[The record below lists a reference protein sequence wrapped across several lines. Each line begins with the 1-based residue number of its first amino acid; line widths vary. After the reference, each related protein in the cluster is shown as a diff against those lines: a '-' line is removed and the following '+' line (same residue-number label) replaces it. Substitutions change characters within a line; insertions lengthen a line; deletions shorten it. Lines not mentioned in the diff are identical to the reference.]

1 MSSYGL
7 LDVAP
12 TTDFMQSV
20 QPVPYWRSS
29 PRRLVL
35 QFGLAVLT
43 FFSTTVI
50 GMRYM
55 YNFRLGLPPLV
66 TDADIFPYKWI
77 LQNLSHFSD
86 GLPFSCTLLGILL
99 CHEFGHFIFCQR
111 HKVKATL
118 PYLLPAPTLSGT
130 AGAVIRL
137 RSRIRSRKALLH
149 IGASGPIFGFIV
161 ALPCALLGLWLSI
174 PIAPGAAGEL
184 DHFRVNSPL
193 IIILLRNIVHFF
205 KPSTPELL
213 QMVPHPILVAAWVGV
228 FITSLNLLPAGQLDG
243 GHVIY
248 SVSPKLHKT
257 CTNIVI
263 LLAIVAGAG
272 FWIGWLLWAV
282 LLMLPGMRHPQV
294 KPGEGEDSGMS
305 TGHLGLVFT
314 CGALF
319 LLTVMVQPFNGT
331 SLIELFHFHY

>member
-1 MSSYGL
+1 MSTYGL
-7 LDVAP
+7 VEVAP
-12 TTDFMQSV
+12 ALDTMQAV

-35 QFGLAVLT
+35 QAGLAALT

-55 YNFRLGLPPLV
+55 YNFRMGLPPLV

-77 LQNLSHFSD
+77 FQNMNHFSD
-86 GLPFSCTLLGILL
+86 GLPFSITLLGILL

-137 RSRIRSRKALLH
+137 RSRIRSRRALLH
-149 IGASGPIFGFIV
+149 IGAFGPIFGFIF
-161 ALPCALLGLWLSI
+161 ALPCVIVGIWLSV
-174 PIAPGAAGEL
+174 PIALGSAGEM

-193 IIILLRNIVHFF
+193 IIIGLRYIVHLF
-205 KPSTPELL
+205 KPDTPELL
-213 QMVPHPILVAAWVGV
+213 QMVPHPVLVAAWVGV

-248 SVSPKLHKT
+248 SVSPKLHKA
-257 CTNIVI
+257 CTNMVI

-294 KPGEGEDSGMS
+294 KANEGEGLEPV
-305 TGHLGLVFT
+305 HIGLVIV
-314 CGALF
+314 CGVLF
-319 LLTVMVQPFNGT
+319 LLTMMLQPFNGT
-331 SLIELFHFHY
+331 SLIELFHKLHY

>member
-1 MSSYGL
+1 MSTYGL
-7 LDVAP
+7 IEVAP
-12 TTDFMQSV
+12 AIDSMQAV

-29 PRRLVL
+29 PSRLVL

-77 LQNLSHFSD
+77 FHNMDHFSD
-86 GLPFSCTLLGILL
+86 GLPFSITLLGILL

-137 RSRIRSRKALLH
+137 RSRIKSRKALLQ
-149 IGASGPIFGFIV
+149 IGAYGPICGFLF
-161 ALPCALLGLWLSI
+161 ALPCIVYGLWLSI
-174 PIAPGAAGEL
+174 PIPAGAAGEM

-193 IIILLRNIVHFF
+193 IMIILRYIVHIF
-205 KPSTPELL
+205 KPDTPELL
-213 QMVPHPILVAAWVGV
+213 QMVPHPVLVAAWVGV

-243 GHVIY
+243 GHVVY

-257 CTNIVI
+257 TTNLTI

-272 FWIGWLLWAV
+272 LWIGWLLWAV

-294 KPGEGEDSGMS
+294 KPTEEDLE
-305 TGHLGLVFT
+305 HPRIGLVCV
-314 CGALF
+314 CGTLF
-319 LLTVMVQPFNGT
+319 LLTMMLQPFNGT
-331 SLIELFHFHY
+331 SLIELFHKLHY

>member
-1 MSSYGL
+1 MSTYGL
-7 LDVAP
+7 IDVAT
-12 TTDFMQSV
+12 TTDTLQNV
-20 QPVPYWRSS
+20 QPVPHWRSS

-35 QFGLAVLT
+35 QAGLAMLT

-77 LQNLSHFSD
+77 YENMNHFSD

-99 CHEFGHFIFCQR
+99 CHEFGHFMACQR
-111 HKVKATL
+111 YKVKATL
-118 PYLLPAPTLSGT
+118 PFLLPAPTLSGT

-149 IGASGPIFGFIV
+149 IGAAGPIAGFIFAV
-161 ALPCALLGLWLSI
+161 PCVVMGLWLSI
-174 PIAPGAAGEL
+174 PIAAGTAGEM

-193 IIILLRNIVHFF
+193 LIIGLRYIVHFF
-205 KPSTPELL
+205 KPDTPPLL
-213 QMVPHPILVAAWVGV
+213 GMVPHPILVAAWVGV

-257 CTNIVI
+257 TTNLTI
-263 LLAIVAGAG
+263 LLAIIAGAG

-294 KPGEGEDSGMS
+294 KPTEQDDREGP
-305 TGHLGLVFT
+305 HLALVFT
-314 CGALF
+314 CGVLF
-319 LLTVMVQPFNGT
+319 LLTMMLQPFNGT
-331 SLIELFHFHY
+331 SLIELFHKLRY

>member
-1 MSSYGL
+1 
-7 LDVAP
+7 
-12 TTDFMQSV
+12 MQAV

-35 QFGLAVLT
+35 QFCLAVLT

-77 LQNLSHFSD
+77 LQNMSHFPD
-86 GLPFSCTLLGILL
+86 GLPFSITLLGILL

-111 HKVKATL
+111 HNVKTTL

-130 AGAVIRL
+130 AGAIIRL
-137 RSRIRSRKALLH
+137 RSRIKSRKALRQ
-149 IGASGPIFGFIV
+149 IGAYGPIFGFV
-161 ALPCALLGLWLSI
+161 FALPCIVYGIWLSI
-174 PIAPGAAGEL
+174 PIGPNSAGEL
-184 DHFRVNSPL
+184 DHWRVNSPL
-193 IIILLRNIVHFF
+193 IMIALRYVVHIF
-205 KPSTPELL
+205 KPDTPELL
-213 QMVPHPILVAAWVGV
+213 HMVPHPVLVASWVGV

-257 CTNIVI
+257 CTNLVI

-272 FWIGWLLWAV
+272 LWIGWLLWAV
-282 LLMLPGMRHPQV
+282 LLMLPGMKHPQV
-294 KPGEGEDSGMS
+294 KPTEED
-305 TGHLGLVFT
+305 LANPKYGLVFV

-319 LLTVMVQPFNGT
+319 LLTIMVQPFNGT
-331 SLIELFHFHY
+331 SLLELFRKLHY